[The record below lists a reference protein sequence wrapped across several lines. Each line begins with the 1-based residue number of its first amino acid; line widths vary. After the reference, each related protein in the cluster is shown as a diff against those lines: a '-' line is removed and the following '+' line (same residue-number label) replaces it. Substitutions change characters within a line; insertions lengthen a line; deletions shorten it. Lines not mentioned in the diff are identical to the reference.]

1 MAGRNGDESGRWREL
16 GIRLKQ
22 RRALLDPR
30 WRNRRAFAEDNH
42 LDYRL
47 IYDIEEARRPNFG
60 VTTLTAIEVAYRL
73 SPDSITAFLKGS
85 ELDPTPAAAT
95 ADALPAV
102 LAALNPAR
110 IPPEYYASVDADFA
124 VTSDG
129 RRIAAARD
137 AWEAAIWA
145 DDAPVPDAQR
155 RVLLAYRRWKIAEGA
170 GQRGAS
176 GLTRT

>member
-1 MAGRNGDESGRWREL
+1 MAGGNGDESGRWREL

-22 RRALLDPR
+22 RRALLHPR
-30 WRNRRAFAEDNH
+30 WRNRRAFARDNH

-60 VTTLTAIEVAYRL
+60 VTTLAAIAASYRL
-73 SPDSITAFLKGS
+73 GPDSIAAFLEGR
-85 ELDPTPAAAT
+85 EFDPAPAAAF
-95 ADALPAV
+95 ADAVPAV
-102 LAALNPAR
+102 LATLNPAL
-110 IPPEYYASVDADFA
+110 IPPEHYASVDADFA

-145 DDAPVPDAQR
+145 DDAPVPVAQR

-170 GQRGAS
+170 GQDGPEAS
-176 GLTRT
+176 